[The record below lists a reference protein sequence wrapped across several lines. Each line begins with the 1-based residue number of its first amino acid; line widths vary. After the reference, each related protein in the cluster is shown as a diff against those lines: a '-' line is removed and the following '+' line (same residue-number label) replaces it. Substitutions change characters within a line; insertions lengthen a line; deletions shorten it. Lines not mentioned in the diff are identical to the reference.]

1 MGMVGDQPLPPPP
14 APPHEGEGGR
24 RTPGNGSLPL
34 VWGRAGVGGRC
45 MSDPDILFEQRG
57 KAGVVTLNRP
67 SALNALTMAMV
78 EEMSATLERWAG
90 DDAVRHVII
99 RANGGKAFCA
109 GGDIRAL
116 YDWGRAKDP
125 RFFDFFH
132 AEYMLNTQIKR
143 FPKPYVALIDGI
155 TMGGGVGVSMH
166 GSHRVASERLVF
178 AMPETGIGFFPD
190 VGGTY
195 FLPRLPGQAGMYFG
209 LTGARARTGD
219 ACYAGIAT
227 HHVPSGRFGELVE
240 ALINADSVDD
250 YLAGFVDEPEPG
262 VLKDRQSDIDR
273 HFGHDSVEAILA
285 SLDGDPSDWAQKT
298 AATLRGKS
306 PTSLKVTFRQLREG
320 RDCAFEA
327 CMRLEYRIIHRVADG
342 HDFYEGIRAAVIDKD
357 GMPRWRPGSLE
368 EVSEADVAQYFAAI
382 ADELPV

>member
-1 MGMVGDQPLPPPP
+1 
-14 APPHEGEGGR
+14 
-24 RTPGNGSLPL
+24 
-34 VWGRAGVGGRC
+34 
-45 MSDPDILFEQRG
+45 MSDPDIIFKQSGR
-57 KAGVVTLNRP
+57 AGVITLNRP
-67 SALNALTMAMV
+67 KALNALTMAMV
-78 EEMSATLERWAG
+78 EEMSAVLERWAG
-90 DDAVRHVII
+90 DDAVRHVVI
-99 RANGGKAFCA
+99 RANGDKAFCA

-125 RFFDFFH
+125 KFFQFFRN
-132 AEYMLNTQIKR
+132 EYMLNTLIKR

-155 TMGGGVGVSMH
+155 TMGGGVGVSVH

-227 HHVPSGRFGELVE
+227 HHVPSDRLGALAE
-240 ALINADSVDD
+240 ALAETDGIDEC
-250 YLAGFVDEPEPG
+250 LALFAAEPEPG
-262 VLKDRQSDIDR
+262 VLKDRQGDIDR
-273 HFGHDSVEAILA
+273 HFGCDSVEAILA

-320 RDCAFEA
+320 AARDFED
-327 CMRLEYRIIHRVADG
+327 CMRLEYRIVHGIIEGR
-342 HDFYEGIRAAVIDKD
+342 DFYEGIRAAVIDKD
-357 GMPRWRPGSLE
+357 GKPRWRPGSLE
-368 EVSEADVAQYFAAI
+368 EVSEADVEAYFAPI

>member
-1 MGMVGDQPLPPPP
+1 VS
-14 APPHEGEGGR
+14 E
-24 RTPGNGSLPL
+24 
-34 VWGRAGVGGRC
+34 
-45 MSDPDILFEQRG
+45 PDILFEQSGR
-57 KAGVVTLNRP
+57 AGVITLNRP

-78 EEMSATLERWAG
+78 EEMSATLARWAG
-90 DDAVRHVII
+90 DESVRHVVI

-125 RFFDFFH
+125 RFFDFFR
-132 AEYMLNTQIKR
+132 AEYMLNTLIKR

-155 TMGGGVGVSMH
+155 TMGGGVGVSVH

-209 LTGARARTGD
+209 LTGDRGRIGD

-227 HHVPSGRFGELVE
+227 HHVPSGRFGEFGE
-240 ALINADSVDD
+240 ALAKADSIDEC
-250 YLAGFVDEPEPG
+250 LARFVAEPEPG
-262 VLKDRQSDIDR
+262 VLKDRQADIDR
-273 HFGHDSVEAILA
+273 HFGRDSVEAILA
-285 SLDGDPSDWAQKT
+285 SLDADPSDWAQKT
-298 AATLRGKS
+298 AASLRGKS
-306 PTSLKVTFRQLREG
+306 PTSLKVAFRQLREG
-320 RDCAFEA
+320 RDCAFED
-327 CMRLEYRIIHRVADG
+327 CMRLEYRIIHRIIDG

-357 GMPRWRPGSLE
+357 GKPRWRPGMLE
-368 EVSEADVAQYFAAI
+368 EVSEADVAAYFAPI

>member
-1 MGMVGDQPLPPPP
+1 
-14 APPHEGEGGR
+14 
-24 RTPGNGSLPL
+24 
-34 VWGRAGVGGRC
+34 
-45 MSDPDILFEQRG
+45 MSEPEILFEHSG
-57 KAGVVTLNRP
+57 KAGVITLNRP

-78 EEMSATLERWAG
+78 EAVSAALERWAG

-99 RANGGKAFCA
+99 RANGGRAFCA

-125 RFFDFFH
+125 KFFDFFR

-143 FPKPYVALIDGI
+143 FPKPYVAMIDGI
-155 TMGGGVGVSMH
+155 TMGGGVGVSVH

-209 LTGARARTGD
+209 LTGDRGRIGD

-227 HHVPSGRFGELVE
+227 HHVPSDRLGELAE
-240 ALINADSVDD
+240 ALTKADSIDEC
-250 YLAGFVDEPEPG
+250 LADFVAEPEPG

-273 HFGHDSVEAILA
+273 HFGRNSVEAILA
-285 SLDGDPSDWAQKT
+285 SLDADPSDWAQKT

-306 PTSLKVTFRQLREG
+306 PTSLKVAFRQLREG
-320 RDCAFEA
+320 RKRDFED
-327 CMRLEYRIIHRVADG
+327 CMRLEYRIVHGIAGG

-357 GMPRWRPGSLE
+357 GQPRWRPSSLE
-368 EVSEADVAQYFAAI
+368 EVSEVDVAAYFEPV

>member
-1 MGMVGDQPLPPPP
+1 
-14 APPHEGEGGR
+14 
-24 RTPGNGSLPL
+24 
-34 VWGRAGVGGRC
+34 
-45 MSDPDILFEQRG
+45 MSEPDILFEQSG
-57 KAGVVTLNRP
+57 KAGVITLNRP
-67 SALNALTMAMV
+67 KALNALTMGMV
-78 EEMSATLERWAG
+78 EEMIAALERWAG

-125 RFFDFFH
+125 RFFAFFR
-132 AEYMLNTQIKR
+132 AEYMLNALIKR

-155 TMGGGVGVSMH
+155 TMGGGVGVSVH

-209 LTGARARTGD
+209 LTGDRARTGD

-227 HHVPSGRFGELVE
+227 HHVPGDRFGQLAD
-240 ALINADSVDD
+240 ALTQAGSADECLTD
-250 YLAGFVDEPEPG
+250 FVAEPEPG
-262 VLKDRQSDIDR
+262 VLKDRQADIDR
-273 HFGHDSVEAILA
+273 HFGLDSVEAILA
-285 SLDGDPSDWAQKT
+285 SLEADPSDWARKT
-298 AATLRGKS
+298 VATLRGKS
-306 PTSLKVTFRQLREG
+306 PTSLKVAFRQLREG
-320 RDCAFEA
+320 RKRDFED
-327 CMRLEYRIIHRVADG
+327 CMRLEYRIVHGVAGG

-357 GMPRWRPGSLE
+357 GTPRWRPGSLE
-368 EVSEADVAQYFAAI
+368 EVSETDVAQYFAVI